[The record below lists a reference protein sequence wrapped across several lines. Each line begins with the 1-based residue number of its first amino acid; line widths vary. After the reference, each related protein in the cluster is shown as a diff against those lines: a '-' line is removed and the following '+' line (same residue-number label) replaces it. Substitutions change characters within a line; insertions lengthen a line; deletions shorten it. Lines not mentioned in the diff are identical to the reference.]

1 MRVPSPRVE
10 FRSDRPGHVPRAVAV
25 TRFPGTRQE
34 EEKQNKPERALA
46 AWTPLKRLSTQHNTY
61 TRSDAEGDSYV
72 DVLKVSGAEFRARSA
87 GAFGRKELAL
97 CRRGGGIS
105 SEANDSCLGRSLAC
119 CCALSLSWDEEG
131 GG

>member
-1 MRVPSPRVE
+1 MDSI
-10 FRSDRPGHVPRAVAV
+10 
-25 TRFPGTRQE
+25 
-34 EEKQNKPERALA
+34 EKGA
-46 AWTPLKRLSTQHNTY
+46 STQHNTH
-61 TRSDAEGDSYV
+61 TRSNAEGDSYV
-72 DVLKVSGAEFRARSA
+72 DLLKVSGAAFLARSV
-87 GAFGRKELAL
+87 GALGRKELGL